1 MKLHELKKS
10 SGRTSKSQRVGRWNS
25 SRYGNYSK
33 KGLKWQ
39 KARSWFSQHAAF
51 EGGQT
56 PLFMR
61 LPKQKWFKR
70 YFKLVDDVSV
80 INLVRFQQDEKVK
93 SKSKITKEL
102 LKEWNYIKNTSNIV
116 KILGQGRL
124 TKVLKFDDDFF
135 YSQSAIQ
142 KIEKAGGS
150 IKQVDKGII
159 SEQSDEIE
167 QTT

>member
-1 MKLHELKKS
+1 
-10 SGRTSKSQRVGRWNS
+10 
-25 SRYGNYSK
+25 
-33 KGLKWQ
+33 
-39 KARSWFSQHAAF
+39 
-51 EGGQT
+51 
-56 PLFMR
+56 
-61 LPKQKWFKR
+61 
-70 YFKLVDDVSV
+70 
-80 INLVRFQQDEKVK
+80 
-93 SKSKITKEL
+93 
-102 LKEWNYIKNTSNIV
+102 
-116 KILGQGRL
+116 LGQGRL